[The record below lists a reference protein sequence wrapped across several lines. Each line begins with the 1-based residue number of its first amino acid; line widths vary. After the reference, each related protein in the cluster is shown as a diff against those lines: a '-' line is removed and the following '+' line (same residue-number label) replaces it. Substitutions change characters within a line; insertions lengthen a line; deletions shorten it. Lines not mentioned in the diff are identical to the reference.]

1 LRTRPPEIMPTI
13 NHFFTENKWIKISLN
28 LNPPE
33 ASLDYWLYDN
43 HSSQLTFF
51 FYTAC
56 EIEFVVVINVMI
68 HKRFWNL
75 LHLLEFSIMKF
86 KLHFLFK
93 NSSFHWRGH

>member
-51 FYTAC
+51 FLYS
-56 EIEFVVVINVMI
+56 V
-68 HKRFWNL
+68 WNW
-75 LHLLEFSIMKF
+75 ICGCYKCYDT
-86 KLHFLFK
+86 
-93 NSSFHWRGH
+93 

>member
-68 HKRFWNL
+68 HSGFGIC
-75 LHLLEFSIMKF
+75 FIC
-86 KLHFLFK
+86 
-93 NSSFHWRGH
+93 